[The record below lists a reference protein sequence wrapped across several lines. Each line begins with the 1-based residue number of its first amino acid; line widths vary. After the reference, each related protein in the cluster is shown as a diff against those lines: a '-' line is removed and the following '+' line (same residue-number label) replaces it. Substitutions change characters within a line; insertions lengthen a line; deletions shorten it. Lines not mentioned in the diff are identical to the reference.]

1 VGSNPTSG
9 TAPAADRI
17 QPSRRASNPRAG
29 APRRK
34 LARVGQEE
42 KLAMRRF
49 PVLVIAL
56 VALVAP
62 VVLSGSASAQT
73 REFTGK
79 VDKINK
85 SEVIVDNRMGDKVKF
100 EKLDSTTVEGEK
112 KEWKSVKK
120 NDWVTVHWKMIDKP
134 RKAYKV
140 VVLPPKAEAGDEV
153 E

>member
-1 VGSNPTSG
+1 LRPMHRLSI
-9 TAPAADRI
+9 A
-17 QPSRRASNPRAG
+17 
-29 APRRK
+29 
-34 LARVGQEE
+34 LA
-42 KLAMRRF
+42 
-49 PVLVIAL
+49 VLVASLAAIAL
-56 VALVAP
+56 P
-62 VVLSGSASAQT
+62 ASAQT

-112 KEWKSVKK
+112 KEWTNVNK

-140 VVLPPKAEAGDEV
+140 VVLPPRAEAGEEV

>member
-1 VGSNPTSG
+1 M
-9 TAPAADRI
+9 
-17 QPSRRASNPRAG
+17 QPVRRASNLPAG
-29 APRRK
+29 APRGAPR
-34 LARVGQEE
+34 AGGDV
-42 KLAMRRF
+42 AMHKVSLV
-49 PVLVIAL
+49 VLAL
-56 VALVAP
+56 VALLAP
-62 VVLSGSASAQT
+62 AALPASAQT

-79 VDKINK
+79 VDKISK
-85 SEVIVDNRMGDKVKF
+85 SELIVDNRMGDKVKF

-140 VVLPPKAEAGDEV
+140 VVLPPRTEAGEDV